1 MGEVGTWVRLPWIW
15 SRVVWN
21 ANGHSILRKV
31 SQTDFPRKVQEEPHR
46 HSWGSWEIL
55 WGREEF
61 WLSAPGGRLV
71 LQLEVWVLYW
81 DLGRPPKSYTKH
93 HRISVSWEREK
104 QYLYDTKQRKS
115 FSCSKAE
122 LTVLC
127 RVITEQTK
135 QAPEL
140 REELS
145 PLMRNL
151 AGPCVT
157 EQHWRPQKPRTLE
170 ITQGSLWSTHHARS
184 LLGLWDPFCSNP
196 SVSAHYPKPDKQVI
210 EDSGSAKRSVSFE
223 PLINLGTFQN
233 HLA

>member
-15 SRVVWN
+15 SRVIWN

-55 WGREEF
+55 WGGEEF

-104 QYLYDTKQRKS
+104 QYLYDTKQQKS

-145 PLMRNL
+145 EESGRALCDWTALTASKAQDPGDNSRFSVEHT
-151 AGPCVT
+151 PCSVPS
-157 EQHWRPQKPRTLE
+157 R
-170 ITQGSLWSTHHARS
+170 AVRS
-184 LLGLWDPFCSNP
+184 FL
-196 SVSAHYPKPDKQVI
+196 Q
-210 EDSGSAKRSVSFE
+210 
-223 PLINLGTFQN
+223 
-233 HLA
+233 